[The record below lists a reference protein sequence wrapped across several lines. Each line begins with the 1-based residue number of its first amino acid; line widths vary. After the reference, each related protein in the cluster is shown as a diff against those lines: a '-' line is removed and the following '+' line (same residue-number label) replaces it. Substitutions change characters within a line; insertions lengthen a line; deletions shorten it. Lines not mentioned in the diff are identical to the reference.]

1 MDDRNNHLC
10 SNFPHNVNLSE
21 DEEFTRQGSLQ
32 VQLDADKYTCKLG
45 TSTMAKA
52 SSTSQIV
59 FDAGHHKFD
68 EMTEELVRETAEQF
82 VLDLIAGKLFR

>member
-1 MDDRNNHLC
+1 
-10 SNFPHNVNLSE
+10 
-21 DEEFTRQGSLQ
+21 
-32 VQLDADKYTCKLG
+32 
-45 TSTMAKA
+45 MAKA

-59 FDAGHHKFD
+59 FDAIHRKID